1 MDPQN
6 SFLLQ
11 PRVPT
16 ATPSQTGGVPWSRV
30 GEVAILS
37 FVALICFYLLYLWVL
52 RDLILVLKA
61 RQGRSTEELVFG
73 EQGVERIEPI
83 PNRSASAGPVNPGPF
98 IPGQG

>member
-6 SFLLQ
+6 ALYYQ

-16 ATPSQTGGVPWSRV
+16 AAPASAGVPWSRV

-61 RQGRSTEELVFG
+61 RQGRSTEELIFG
-73 EQGVERIEPI
+73 GQAVDRSNPI
-83 PNRSASAGPVNPGPF
+83 PSLPAPPSQGNPGPF
-98 IPGQG
+98 VPGTG

>member
-6 SFLLQ
+6 SFFVQ

-16 ATPSQTGGVPWSRV
+16 AAPTSGGVSWSRV

-37 FVALICFYLLYLWVL
+37 FVALIIFYLLYLWVL

-61 RQGRSTEELVFG
+61 RQGRSTEELIFG
-73 EQGVERIEPI
+73 IQAVDRSNPI
-83 PNRSASAGPVNPGPF
+83 PNTQAPPIQGNPGPF
-98 IPGQG
+98 VPGTG

>member
-16 ATPSQTGGVPWSRV
+16 ATPSQTGGVPWSLV